1 VRPPSPAYFRL
12 LYMGK
17 MLSDEQTL
25 SGTFVPSAASTE
37 TDRVIAIGL
46 DMKIAPATTIIH
58 LSVRTIPP
66 EEGKYLC
73 QCRCVRKLMLFN
85 VESTKKTLLGFSLR
99 PSIRGRNSSANVPSH
114 ATNQPSNT
122 TNATQPAPVSSTQS
136 RNAAPVAAPARVA
149 TRPEQTT
156 TPAVTQTRSR
166 ATGVDDGTHGTGSS
180 GGGCK
185 CVIM

>member
-1 VRPPSPAYFRL
+1 
-12 LYMGK
+12 

-25 SGTFVPSAASTE
+25 SGTLVTPALSTITDGLVAA
-37 TDRVIAIGL
+37 GL
-46 DMKIAPATTIIH
+46 DMKLAPATTIIH
-58 LSVRTIPP
+58 LSVRTIAP
-66 EEGKYLC
+66 EEGKQSCGYRGVLH
-73 QCRCVRKLMLFN
+73 LMMSN
-85 VESTKKTLLGFSLR
+85 SESTKKTLLGFSLR

-114 ATNQPSNT
+114 ASNQPSNT
-122 TNATQPAPVSSTQS
+122 ANPTQAAPASSTQS

-149 TRPEQTT
+149 TRPDQST
-156 TPAVTQTRSR
+156 TPAVAQTRSR